1 MSAAGL
7 DANVTL
13 GTLVLEQNGASVV
26 RRLDEP
32 RPGDIVVLQ
41 DVKLKGKKGLHS
53 YTQSAGSV
61 EIPVFGVCSEFEHKK
76 NKVKVWQI
84 EQGVS

>member
-1 MSAAGL
+1 
-7 DANVTL
+7 
-13 GTLVLEQNGASVV
+13 
-26 RRLDEP
+26 
-32 RPGDIVVLQ
+32 LQ